1 MREWWIRIAVGL
13 AVLVLIVI
21 GVTWIISGDLAEP
34 AKRDVGLPP
43 ASLQASNATFVSGS
57 GVLVQGWLSTGK
69 AGQGAIV
76 LLHGL
81 RGDRRDMLPRADFLH
96 RQGYSV
102 LLFDFQ
108 AHGESRGARITFG
121 DLESR
126 DVTAAIQY
134 LHHKLP
140 DEKVGVLGVSLGA
153 AAFVLAEKRPEVA
166 AVVLEQMYSTVEQAL
181 ATRARLRAG
190 PPGAWLAPLLM
201 VEMQSHL
208 QISSA
213 RLRPIDWIG
222 KIAAPVLIVD
232 GTNDHSTP
240 IADARAMFAAA
251 PAPKDLWA
259 VEGAGHVN
267 LHASNKTEYE
277 KRIGDFFAAHLRSAK
292 TPDPPSS
299 AAGP

>member
-1 MREWWIRIAVGL
+1 MREWLIRIAVGL

-21 GVTWIISGDLAEP
+21 GVTWVISGDLAES

-43 ASLQASNATFVSGS
+43 AKLQASNATFVSGS

-69 AGQGAIV
+69 AGQGAII

-81 RGDRRDMLPRADFLH
+81 RGDRRDMLPRAEFLH
-96 RQGYSV
+96 RLGYSV

-108 AHGESRGARITFG
+108 AHGETRGSRITFG

-134 LHHKLP
+134 LRHKMP
-140 DEKVGVLGVSLGA
+140 AEKIGVLSVSLGA
-153 AAFVLAEKRPEVA
+153 AAFVMAEKRPEVA
-166 AVVLEQMYSTVEQAL
+166 AVVLEQMYSTVQQAI

-208 QISSA
+208 GVPTN
-213 RLRPIDWIG
+213 RLQPIDWMG
-222 KIAAPVLIVD
+222 KIDTPVLIVD
-232 GTNDHSTP
+232 GTKDTSTP
-240 IADARAMFAAA
+240 IRDARAMLAAA

-267 LHASNKTEYE
+267 LYESYKVEYE
-277 KRIGDFFAAHLRSAK
+277 RRIGDFFAAHLMSSDVAN
-292 TPDPPSS
+292 PPSS